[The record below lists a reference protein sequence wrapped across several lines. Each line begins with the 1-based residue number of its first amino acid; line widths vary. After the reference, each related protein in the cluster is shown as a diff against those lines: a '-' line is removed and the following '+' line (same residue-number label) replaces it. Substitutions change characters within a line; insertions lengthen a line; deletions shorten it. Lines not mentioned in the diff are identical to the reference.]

1 MKAYKDVR
9 GVIYDI
15 QRYSVHDGPGI
26 RTTIFLK
33 GCPLRC
39 LWCSNPES
47 QSFEPEYMSN
57 AGGRGV
63 VLAGKEV
70 SVSEVIETALR
81 DKVFFEGSGG
91 GITLSGGEVLAQPDF
106 AAALISAA
114 HEEGIHIAVETSGFS
129 SFEIAWRVM
138 EHVDL
143 ILYDIKG
150 MNAARHISNTGVS
163 NELIHSNLRKLL
175 KNGKE
180 VAVRIPMIPG
190 HNDSV
195 EEIQAIFDF
204 ASQSGVKTVE
214 ILPYHRLGESKY
226 DRLSREYL
234 LKGLKTHSDVYIR
247 ELLLQVSKPENIDVI
262 VNGLTDKK

>member
-1 MKAYKDVR
+1 MKAYENVR

-26 RTTIFLK
+26 RTTVFLK

-47 QSFEPEYMSN
+47 QSFEPEYMAS
-57 AGGRGV
+57 ADGSER
-63 VLAGKEV
+63 VLAGREV
-70 SVSEVIETALR
+70 SVSEVIETAFR

-106 AAALISAA
+106 AAALIAA
-114 HEEGIHIAVETSGFS
+114 AREEGIHTAVETSGFS
-129 SFEIAWRVM
+129 SFETAWNVLK
-138 EHVDL
+138 HADL

-150 MNAARHISNTGVS
+150 MDAARHKNNTGVS
-163 NELIHSNLRKLL
+163 NEMIHSNLQKLL
-175 KNGKE
+175 DNGKE
-180 VAVRIPMIPG
+180 VVVRVPLIPG

-195 EEIQAIFDF
+195 EEMQALLNF
-204 ASQSGVKTVE
+204 AAHIGVKQAE

-226 DRLSREYL
+226 ERLSREYL
-234 LKGLKTHSDVYIR
+234 LKGTKAHTAEYIR
-247 ELLLQVSKPENIDVI
+247 ELLLQVSKPESIDVI
-262 VNGLTDKK
+262 MV